1 LSGKGHAGRI
11 LYLNSQAVRMFGYER
26 SEMVDQSIEMLVPEN
41 VRERQIFPVLCA
53 SFCRR

>member
-1 LSGKGHAGRI
+1 
-11 LYLNSQAVRMFGYER
+11 MFGYER